1 MMRALENSNDPTY
14 AGEIENITKRTND
27 AKDNLK
33 DYAKFKANLEL
44 ANYNL
49 GIETKYDPG
58 NKKSIGVS
66 AKRQRAT
73 PEEAG
78 YEYGMA
84 IWPTE
89 TQSALEGWEA
99 ASEKLEVDLMSI
111 EDGKPVYTPEQKI
124 EKRKEAFSLY
134 AKENPAIY
142 KPIKRDYAAPLV
154 DLGRGGVMSKIGRF
168 FRTGD
173 WWDKPIGI
181 RSAEEQIV
189 SLRNAY
195 DKLSNGGEKD
205 IGIAFEDFVLK
216 YNEKVKNSISGEGN
230 LNSEVA
236 RANEFAKNITKGH
249 EYIHGLEPIVLGS
262 ETESLPTEPE
272 GGANARSR
280 MLFLQVL
287 ADNKKLWPPNI
298 GSRGS
303 EKYLKSL
310 ESEAAVNDVVSDFQL
325 SDDFSK
331 QPDLQN
337 EDLIRKVV
345 QEALKRKFGE

>member
-1 MMRALENSNDPTY
+1 
-14 AGEIENITKRTND
+14 
-27 AKDNLK
+27 
-33 DYAKFKANLEL
+33 
-44 ANYNL
+44 
-49 GIETKYDPG
+49 
-58 NKKSIGVS
+58 
-66 AKRQRAT
+66 
-73 PEEAG
+73 
-78 YEYGMA
+78 MA

-310 ESEAAVNDVVSDFQL
+310 ESEWAAENSKGSGAINVNDFVSKRTTDDFISKRNNEIGNFNNQAAVNDVVSDFQL